1 MNKVGGIIYPKT
13 NLVEAKLTV
22 VVKVI
27 LDLARA
33 TNNKPS
39 RKWYA
44 SSESKSG
51 KWGNVNDNS
60 KTW

>member
-1 MNKVGGIIYPKT
+1 M
-13 NLVEAKLTV
+13 EAKLTV